1 MTTPNEI
8 KAAETVHGSALV
20 SITGVPTMM
29 IRIEGDVDLAN
40 ACELENRVGAA
51 YQPIVYQVLV
61 DLIGTTYLDSA
72 GLSMLGRLSSRLTA
86 GRTAMTVV
94 APPAS
99 AAHRVIC
106 LSGLADEFSLQDSWP
121 QP

>member
-1 MTTPNEI
+1 MTAPNEI

-20 SITGVPTMM
+20 SITGFPTLV
-29 IRIEGDVDLAN
+29 IRIDGDVDLAN
-40 ACELENRVGAA
+40 ACEIENRVGAA
-51 YQPIVYQVLV
+51 YQPIVDQVVV
-61 DLIGTTYLDSA
+61 DLSGTTYLDSA

-99 AAHRVIC
+99 AAYRVIC
-106 LSGLADEFSLQDSWP
+106 LSGLADEFSLQDSWS
-121 QP
+121 QS